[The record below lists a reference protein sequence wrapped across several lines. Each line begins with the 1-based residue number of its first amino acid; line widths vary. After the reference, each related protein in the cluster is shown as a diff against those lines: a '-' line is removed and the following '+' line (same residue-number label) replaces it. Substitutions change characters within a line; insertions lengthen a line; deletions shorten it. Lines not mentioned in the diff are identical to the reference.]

1 MSRYTMQYTGMRDE
15 SAILDVRGFNAVA
28 VTTDHMVS
36 ATPALSV
43 TRLTLLATNSDFISP
58 KTVYQCLP

>member
-28 VTTDHMVS
+28 VTTDHMV
-36 ATPALSV
+36 TTKPAFAFA
-43 TRLTLLATNSDFISP
+43 RLTLLATNSDFISP
-58 KTVYQCLP
+58 KTVYQCLS